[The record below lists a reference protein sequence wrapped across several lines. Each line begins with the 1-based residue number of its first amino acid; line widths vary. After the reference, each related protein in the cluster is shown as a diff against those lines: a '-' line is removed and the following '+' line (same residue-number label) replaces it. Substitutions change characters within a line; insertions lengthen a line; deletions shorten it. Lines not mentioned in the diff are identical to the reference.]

1 MRRGQLTDRQ
11 CAILQRVAD
20 GDNLTDAPPG
30 DKRSASA
37 LHDRGLVVV
46 HRSPWRATITDV
58 GLFHLEH
65 GRYPDKTKTRAT
77 TQAARPF
84 SAHAEGSRQPVAD
97 TSSARPSPKRPPPHT
112 TARISAECRA
122 AAVEL
127 VDELVAVGEKV
138 IKDPD
143 DEAQTYWRQ
152 VVDFAKRNQLVP
164 AGKRI
169 ERTRTRW
176 GELRIRLLNG
186 PHPNSRHDASMLAV
200 PMPAELR
207 DVHPVVKAIQ
217 QDSGRLCI
225 CASLRHRCL
234 LYFHGLTQEAV
245 RRGYTV
251 QQQPIA
257 DSHRGRIT
265 TYGRPGAKDYSRREG
280 ELNIVVD
287 HFSYLVTIDQ
297 QHPEAEDDERYDQLD
312 VWVRGPG
319 NTYDGCRTHWRD
331 GKRATI
337 DDSIASVLRE
347 IESWAA
353 AARRQKDDR
362 RECWQAAMDEAARLV
377 TEDRLVAELEQQV
390 RNWRLIQDLRQYC
403 DALEARIADADD
415 DEPVDE
421 AKRWL
426 QYARDHAQIMDPL
439 FQLPVTPT
447 PKLRPQDLE
456 PYLDGW
462 SPQGP
467 EVFVSGWRGA
477 RAQLWRL

>member
-11 CAILQRVAD
+11 RALLQRVAS
-20 GDNLTDAPPG
+20 GDDLADAPNG
-30 DKRSASA
+30 DKRSAA
-37 LHDRGLVVV
+37 VLHDRGLVVV
-46 HRSPWRATITDV
+46 RGSPWRVAITEA
-58 GLFHLEH
+58 GRFYLEH
-65 GRYPDKTKTRAT
+65 GRFPDKTRTRVAAQVKQQANRQRAANTQVLPPPLAT
-77 TQAARPF
+77 TSPARP
-84 SAHAEGSRQPVAD
+84 R
-97 TSSARPSPKRPPPHT
+97 PKRPPPHA
-112 TARISAECRA
+112 TARISTERRA

-127 VDELVAVGEKV
+127 VDELVVAEEKV
-138 IKDPD
+138 IKNP
-143 DEAQTYWRQ
+143 DEAAQTHWRQ

-169 ERTRTRW
+169 ERTLTRW

-186 PHPNSRHDASMLAV
+186 PHPNTRNDASLPVV
-200 PMPAELR
+200 PMPTELR
-207 DVHPVVKAIQ
+207 DLHPVVKSIRD
-217 QDSGRLCI
+217 DSGRLRM

-257 DSHRGRIT
+257 DAHRGRTT

-287 HFSYLVTIDQ
+287 HFLYLITIDQ
-297 QHPEAEDDERYDQLD
+297 QHPEAEDDERYDRLY
-312 VWVRGPG
+312 VWVRGTG
-319 NTYDGCRTHWRD
+319 HTYDGCRTHWRD

-353 AARRQKDDR
+353 AARRQKDNR
-362 RECWQAAMDEAARLV
+362 QACWQAAMDEAARLATHDCLV
-377 TEDRLVAELEQQV
+377 TELESQV
-390 RNWRLIQDLRQYC
+390 HHWRQIRDLRQYC
-403 DALEARIADADD
+403 GALEARIEDADE

-421 AKRWL
+421 ARRWL
-426 QYARDHAQIMDPL
+426 AWAREHAEIMDPL

-447 PKLRPQDLE
+447 PKLRPADLE

-462 SPQGP
+462 SPHGP
-467 EVFVSGWRGA
+467 EEYRRRVFR
-477 RAQLWRL
+477 